1 MEETTDDTLEKTNP
15 KVFLSYSW
23 TTQQHQ
29 ELVKS
34 WADRL
39 LLDGVDVI
47 VDIYD
52 FKGGQDKYVF
62 MEKVVKDPTVT
73 NVLIFCDQGYAEKAD
88 DRKKGVGTESQI
100 ISQEIYEQVE
110 QTKFIPIVCEF
121 MGDGTPFLPVF
132 LKSRIWIDFSSSEM
146 VNKNWEGL
154 VRQLHGKPQ
163 HEKPRVGAP
172 PAYVTASST
181 PPSPASYKY
190 DILRRSILEGRP
202 SLSLFRK
209 EFLDACI
216 EYADEL
222 RVRERPEVENLGE
235 KVLED
240 CRKLIPVRDHVVDW
254 VLLES
259 EVSPSQS
266 FSEALID
273 LLEKLGE
280 LAARP
285 EDLNSWN
292 ETWFEAHRIFVYET
306 FLYIVA
312 ALLQTRAYRD
322 LNEVFTTSYLSPE
335 AIRYQRS
342 PFINFGSFWTKAE
355 ILNSVLSTDKTR
367 YLSPAAEVVRRQA
380 NREDLPF
387 VELIQA
393 DLLALLMSLIPPT
406 ARWFPQLTLYA
417 PHSGAYPLFS
427 RASQHKHFL
436 NLAKITGIAD
446 ADALRATVGEG
457 LKRLSESGWDYN
469 AHPGHYSNYWNELNL
484 DNLDSLK

>member
-1 MEETTDDTLEKTNP
+1 MEETTDDTLETINP
-15 KVFLSYSW
+15 KVFVSYSW

-34 WADRL
+34 WSDRL

-52 FKGGQDKYVF
+52 LKGGQDKYVF
-62 MEKVVKDPTVT
+62 MEKMVNDPTVT
-73 NVLIFCDQGYAEKAD
+73 NVLIFCDRGYVEKAD

-110 QTKFIPIVCEF
+110 QTKFIPIMCEF
-121 MGDGTPFLPVF
+121 IGDGTPCLPVF

-154 VRQLHGKPQ
+154 VRQLCGKPQ
-163 HEKPRVGAP
+163 HEKPKVGSL
-172 PAYVTASST
+172 PAYVAATST

-190 DILRRSILEGRP
+190 DLLRRSILEAQP
-202 SLSLFRK
+202 SLSLYRK

-216 EYADEL
+216 QFADEL
-222 RVRERPEVENLGE
+222 RVRERPEVENFGE

-266 FSEALID
+266 FSEALVY
-273 LLEKLGE
+273 LLERLGD

-285 EDLNSWN
+285 EELNTWN

-312 ALLQTRAYRD
+312 ALLKTRAYKD
-322 LNEVFTTSYLSPE
+322 LNEVLTSSYLSSE
-335 AIRYQRS
+335 ATYYQRR

-355 ILNSVLSTDKTR
+355 FLNSTLSTDNTK

-387 VELIQA
+387 TELIQA

-406 ARWFPQLTLYA
+406 ARWFPQLTLYNS
-417 PHSGAYPLFS
+417 HYGAYPFFI

-436 NLAKITGIAD
+436 NLATITGMAD
-446 ADALRATVGEG
+446 ADELRATVGEG
-457 LKRLSESGWDYN
+457 LNRLSASGWD
-469 AHPGHYSNYWNELNL
+469 AHGGYYSNYWNELNL
-484 DNLDSLK
+484 DNLDSHK